1 MPRVLVA
8 EDEENIRSVVALNL
22 KNAQYDV
29 TEVENGKKAVE
40 IFEESLSKNPFDV
53 VLLDVMMPVMDGL
66 QACREI
72 RQKSQTVG
80 IIILS
85 ARSLDGDKISG
96 LTMGAD
102 DYIVKGGS
110 MAEVVARVDATYRR
124 VEAIKFSSPKKVTK
138 GFEINK
144 KSRTISKDGI
154 VLDLTQIEYGLMEYF
169 LSNPGVALSRS
180 QILKAVWGNVKDID
194 EKLVDVNIRR
204 LRVKIEEDPANP
216 IHLVTMRGFG
226 YIWNE

>member
-1 MPRVLVA
+1 MPRVLIA

-22 KNAQYDV
+22 RNAKYDV
-29 TEVENGKKAVE
+29 TEVDNGKIAVE
-40 IFEESLSKNPFDV
+40 TFEKSLFSNPFDV

-66 QACREI
+66 QACHEI
-72 RQKSQTVG
+72 RQKSKTVG

-85 ARSLDGDKISG
+85 ARSMDGDKLSG

-102 DYIVKGGS
+102 DYIVKGVS

-124 VEAIKFSSPKKVTK
+124 VEAQKLVSPKKIAKK

-144 KSRTISKDGI
+144 KSRTVSKDGT
-154 VLDLTQIEYGLMEYF
+154 VLDLTQIEYGLMDCF
-169 LSNPGVALSRS
+169 LSNPAVALSRS
-180 QILKAVWGNVKDID
+180 QILKAVWGSADID

-204 LRVKIEEDPANP
+204 LRVKVEEDPANP
-216 IHLVTMRGFG
+216 IHLATMRGFG